1 MTEVCMNHADN
12 EAVIVLAGDRIS
24 CNRCQAKA
32 KRSGQQ
38 CKKPALRGRRVCQ
51 VHGGRSTGPRTQDG
65 KARSAAANFRTGEF
79 SRAEIEKTD
88 RHRALVTILE
98 EATHLLKMTHPD
110 TPRTRGRKP
119 RLYLPL
125 TCPEDVL
132 QAILELRD

>member
-1 MTEVCMNHADN
+1 MTHAIN
-12 EAVIVLAGDRIS
+12 EPVIVLAGDRIS

-51 VHGGRSTGPRTQDG
+51 VHGGRSIGPRTEEG
-65 KARSAAANFRTGEF
+65 KARSAAANLRTGEF
-79 SRAEIEKTD
+79 SRAEIAKTD
-88 RHRALVTILE
+88 RRRALVTILD
-98 EATHLLKMTHPD
+98 EATHLLNMVHPD
-110 TPRTRGRKP
+110 TPRASGRKP

-132 QAILELRD
+132 QAIMELHD